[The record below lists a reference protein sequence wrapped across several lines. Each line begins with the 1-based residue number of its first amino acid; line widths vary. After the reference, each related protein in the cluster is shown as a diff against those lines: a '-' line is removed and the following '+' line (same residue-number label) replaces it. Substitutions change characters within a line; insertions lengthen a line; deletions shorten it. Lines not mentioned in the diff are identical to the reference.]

1 MARKEKKKKKISVL
15 AEKITKKQDEIKS
28 LKAKLNELK
37 DKKAKDDYQ
46 ELTNYMLANNLTAE
60 EVLACIKE

>member
-1 MARKEKKKKKISVL
+1 MAKKANYNEKISVL
-15 AEKITKKQDEIKS
+15 EKKIAKKQDEIKA

-46 ELTNYMLANNLTAE
+46 ELDNM
-60 EVLACIKE
+60 

>member
-1 MARKEKKKKKISVL
+1 MAKKANYNEKISVL
-15 AEKITKKQDEIKS
+15 EKKIAKKQDEIKA

-46 ELTNYMLANNLTAE
+46 ELANYMMANNLTAE

>member
-1 MARKEKKKKKISVL
+1 
-15 AEKITKKQDEIKS
+15 
-28 LKAKLNELK
+28 LK

>member
-1 MARKEKKKKKISVL
+1 MADNTQEKK
-15 AEKITKKQDEIKS
+15 TQ
-28 LKAKLNELK
+28 